1 MTTCR
6 KLLEIEL
13 REYSEKPEDLV
24 SVSISDELLDQEFH
38 DGITET
44 LTELFQRGVITKD
57 SEGFFCKHDGTRL
70 PLDPPCTFF
79 AWTKTRVYFLEETE
93 RGDWYVRSVPRNPEP
108 VQ

>member
-79 AWTKTRVYFLEETE
+79 CLDKISCLFSGGNRA
-93 RGDWYVRSVPRNPEP
+93 RGLVCALCSQKP
-108 VQ
+108 